1 MAYWWVNQK
10 QSYRQDRAGGFM
22 WAPLGDAAGH
32 ALGPWEAMALVE
44 RGDIVFHYADG
55 AVRAVSRVTHR
66 AEIMPRPD
74 DPPDNRGRDG
84 RLVRVAMT
92 DLMPPIPL
100 AALPLEDRLTQLGGP
115 FNVKGG
121 VKRAYL
127 FAISEP
133 FGSAL
138 LERFGRTVGFTDPVL
153 LEAIEPDAVRK
164 PISGVRDDW
173 GRPGARME
181 MQTVSTSP
189 RRPDQW
195 IYCISALAEVVDRLP
210 LFFRI
215 VEERDL
221 IRVALDLPT
230 GAFEV
235 IWITAAGG
243 DHVAASVSP
252 DLYRPPRLPH
262 RERLTQAMTR
272 VASGLNRLPRVAD
285 RERVAQAITGLSSG
299 LQWAASRGCA
309 EQANEILW
317 ALTEFR
323 GAMLSRSR

>member
-1 MAYWWVNQK
+1 MI
-10 QSYRQDRAGGFM
+10 S
-22 WAPLGDAAGH
+22 
-32 ALGPWEAMALVE
+32 GP
-44 RGDIVFHYADG
+44 
-55 AVRAVSRVTHR
+55 
-66 AEIMPRPD
+66 P
-74 DPPDNRGRDG
+74 
-84 RLVRVAMT
+84 
-92 DLMPPIPL
+92 
-100 AALPLEDRLTQLGGP
+100 GGP

-138 LERFGRTVGFTDPVL
+138 LERFGGNVGFTEPKAGTVLVEAIAPPSLPTDPVL
-153 LEAIEPDAVRK
+153 LEAIEQDAVRK

-173 GRPGARME
+173 GRPKARME

-272 VASGLNRLPRVAD
+272 VASGLNRSPRVAD
-285 RERVAQAITGLSSG
+285 RDRVAQAITGLSSG

-309 EQANEILW
+309 EQASEILW
-317 ALTEFR
+317 SLTEFR